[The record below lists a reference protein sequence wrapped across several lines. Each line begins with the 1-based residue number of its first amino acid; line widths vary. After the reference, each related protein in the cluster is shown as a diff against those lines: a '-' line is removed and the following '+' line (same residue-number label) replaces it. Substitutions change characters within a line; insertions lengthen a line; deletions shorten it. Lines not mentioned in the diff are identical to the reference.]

1 MPKQTLYLQYYP
13 RKVFQIALIA
23 LSLNLAMANAQA
35 DKRANSS
42 FNSKNVD
49 GLVEQIKS
57 IVNAC
62 QNKAAQS
69 EAMRQMSYQSEYELA
84 LARAR
89 YKNAESGIRLTGMDY
104 MLAQEAAEKSIEA
117 DVKEANASITK
128 CKETAKSGMDQEVKN
143 LVSMFSSKGLSKEIK
158 DFVAAWY
165 TALQSVG
172 TQRFKEQQVRM
183 DTMAESLKLEAALR
197 TGNPKST
204 K

>member
-1 MPKQTLYLQYYP
+1 MSHQALSL
-13 RKVFQIALIA
+13 RFFSHKVFQVALIA
-23 LSLNLAMANAQA
+23 FSLNLAVAHAQA
-35 DKRANSS
+35 EKRAYSS
-42 FNSKNVD
+42 LNGKSVD

-69 EAMRQMSYQSEYELA
+69 EAMRQMSYQSAYELA

-89 YKNAESGIRLTGMDY
+89 YKNAESGIGLTGMDY
-104 MLAQEAAEKSIEA
+104 MLAQEAAEKSVEA
-117 DVKEANASITK
+117 DVKEANASVTK

-143 LVSMFSSKGLSKEIK
+143 LVSVFSSKGLNKEIK
-158 DFVAAWY
+158 DFVGAWY

-172 TQRFKEQQVRM
+172 TPRFKEQQVRM
-183 DTMAESLKLEAALR
+183 DSMAESLKLEAALR
-197 TGNPKST
+197 TGSPKSS